1 MCMRYLSMSEKSEFL
16 IARILRVNLRV
27 VAMVIAVLA
36 YACLGSPTPDTL
48 SWVEV
53 FVGGVLVFAVG
64 VAAFRH
70 VFFSFSEGRHVG
82 AWFVVGQM
90 FLIVGLVS
98 GVCGALVSDASF
110 MAIMRDVLPFGFLF
124 LPLFLLGLNKRLGF
138 ERIYLTA
145 FLCLGVIFALRAGG
159 AGVGGAFMPSF
170 IAGGEALYYLGNSPA
185 VLFLAL
191 FGLGCAMEVLSRGVG
206 VRSLVV
212 AVICLAGCAAAVLP
226 IVMTAQRAS
235 MAAIVVYGIVVF
247 GVLFMRYPR
256 RMLFVGTGFGVFV
269 AFAFGGFLLDA
280 YEGVVSK
287 SSLVGANMRAE
298 EWAAVW
304 GQISQ
309 HPLTLIFG
317 RGWGAFFASPAVADI
332 EVSYTHSLLS
342 MMLLKIGVL
351 GFGLCVLYIGALFLA
366 LLRCF
371 RGGEVLVLALAAPLL
386 IDVFLYAAYK
396 SLDFGLLLG
405 MISVVILRDSKI
417 SRIASD
423 APLLYE
429 NSKGVT

>member
-1 MCMRYLSMSEKSEFL
+1 
-16 IARILRVNLRV
+16 
-27 VAMVIAVLA
+27 
-36 YACLGSPTPDTL
+36 
-48 SWVEV
+48 
-53 FVGGVLVFAVG
+53 
-64 VAAFRH
+64 
-70 VFFSFSEGRHVG
+70 
-82 AWFVVGQM
+82 
-90 FLIVGLVS
+90 
-98 GVCGALVSDASF
+98 
-110 MAIMRDVLPFGFLF
+110 
-124 LPLFLLGLNKRLGF
+124 
-138 ERIYLTA
+138 
-145 FLCLGVIFALRAGG
+145 
-159 AGVGGAFMPSF
+159 
-170 IAGGEALYYLGNSPA
+170 
-185 VLFLAL
+185 
-191 FGLGCAMEVLSRGVG
+191 
-206 VRSLVV
+206 
-212 AVICLAGCAAAVLP
+212 LAGCAAAVLP